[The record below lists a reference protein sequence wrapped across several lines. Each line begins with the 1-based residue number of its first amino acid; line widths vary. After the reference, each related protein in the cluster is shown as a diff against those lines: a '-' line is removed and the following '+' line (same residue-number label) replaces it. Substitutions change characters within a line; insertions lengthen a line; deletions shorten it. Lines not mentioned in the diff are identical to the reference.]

1 MLPSSC
7 KVIREGIMMDIP
19 AEKIVQGDLIEITDG
34 ERIPADLRIVQSQNM
49 KVDNSSITG

>member
-1 MLPSSC
+1 
-7 KVIREGIMMDIP
+7 MMDIP